1 QDESELEWL
10 LENLRKND
18 QLTDHMVNVVES
30 FERRLLKLEDAI
42 MPVYRETE
50 ALKQLQKA
58 TEMTLSS
65 IDHIIAHYHVARE
78 TQQFIKEG
86 AAARLEEFLAVLE
99 RLHGA
104 ARFFS
109 VSHPGSVELNQV
121 RGLLE
126 RGSAALEVEFVS
138 VLSRRSNPVPPELT
152 AELAEAAQAGD
163 DWWTRERGDGGQ
175 REDGEGAR
183 RVEHLPEGAAH
194 ELARIASW
202 LGTHSGSLEFLKS
215 YQQIRSRVLLRSMS
229 ELREH
234 HQKLGVRSAR
244 TLTAPLPSACKP
256 SKRIGSMIVPPS
268 VQRLQSLSKSDR
280 RKSISDRCPVYIA
293 ISFEGHI
300 NLSFFR
306 GEMTNAEMAISAG
319 EMPPMEDSLELD
331 AQLYLPCIP
340 GFLKLAMSEFHL
352 LEQIL
357 PTHHHATAF
366 EKLLWDAM
374 DKLITD
380 GEKVASSAKRAAE
393 RRNFFV
399 ISPLFAVIRRL
410 RSCQRGFNIVLQI
423 TSSAIKERV
432 PLLISN
438 MEAAG
443 FGLLDGFTSYIKSGS
458 GKDYTVPKDGTV
470 HELSS
475 VVILFLREVLDFQE
489 IAGGILSSQGY
500 QHSSLEKN
508 VGAAEKENICLS
520 AYICSVR
527 SRVERAL
534 AGMAH
539 GYEDSALGAVFLIN
553 NYNYLRCSLR
563 SFGLL
568 PLIELTE
575 AGTDGAYEGLIEEQ
589 IVIYKKSWRKL
600 LDHITASGLPSLEP
614 GSKIKSKE
622 RKMIK
627 DKFSA
632 FNNGLEEL
640 CKVQRTWAIPDRDLR
655 AKIHGEGKPGVVR
668 AYGSFL
674 ERFASVSFSKNP
686 SKYIRYSV
694 EQVAV
699 LLDGRFDAT
708 A

>member
-1 QDESELEWL
+1 MDHGTSTLRRRMVDIDGGIEKDESELEWL

-30 FERRLLKLEDAI
+30 FERRLLKLENAI

-65 IDHIIAHYHVARE
+65 IDHIIAHYHVASE

-109 VSHPGSVELNQV
+109 VSHPGSVELSQV

-138 VLSRRSNPVPPELT
+138 VLSRRSNPVPPGLT
-152 AELAEAAQAGD
+152 AELAEADG
-163 DWWTRERGDGGQ
+163 DWWTREDS
-175 REDGEGAR
+175 EGAR
-183 RVEHLPEGAAH
+183 RVEHLPEGAAR

-202 LGTHSGSLEFLKS
+202 LGTHSDSLEFLKS

-234 HQKLGVRSAR
+234 HQKLGVRLAR
-244 TLTAPLPSACKP
+244 PLTAPLLSARKP
-256 SKRIGSMIVPPS
+256 NKKIGSMIVLPS

-280 RKSISDRCPVYIA
+280 RKSISDLTSVEA
-293 ISFEGHI
+293 
-300 NLSFFR
+300 
-306 GEMTNAEMAISAG
+306 
-319 EMPPMEDSLELD
+319 MEDSLELD

-380 GEKVASSAKRAAE
+380 AEKIASSAKRAAE

-410 RSCQRGFNIVLQI
+410 KSCQRGFNIVLQI
-423 TSSAIKERV
+423 TSSAIKDRV

-443 FGLLDGFTSYIKSGS
+443 FGLLEGFTSYIKSGS

-475 VVILFLREVLDFQE
+475 AVILFLREVLDFQE

-508 VGAAEKENICLS
+508 VGAAEKEQICLS
-520 AYICSVR
+520 AYICSAR

-534 AGMAH
+534 AAMAH
-539 GYEDSALGAVFLIN
+539 VYEDSALGAVFLIN

-589 IVIYKKSWRKL
+589 IVVYKKSWRKL
-600 LDHITASGLPSLEP
+600 LDHITVSGLPSLEP

-627 DKFSA
+627 DKLSA

-655 AKIHGEGKPGVVR
+655 AKLYGEGKPGVVA

-694 EQVAV
+694 EQVAG

>member
-1 QDESELEWL
+1 MDHGTSRLRRRMIDIDGEIEKDESELEWL

-280 RKSISDRCPVYIA
+280 RKSISDVTSIEA
-293 ISFEGHI
+293 
-300 NLSFFR
+300 
-306 GEMTNAEMAISAG
+306 
-319 EMPPMEDSLELD
+319 MEDSLELD

>member
-1 QDESELEWL
+1 MDHGTSRLRRRMIDIDGEIEKDESELEWL

-183 RVEHLPEGAAH
+183 RVEHLPEGATH

-280 RKSISDRCPVYIA
+280 RKSISDVTSIEA
-293 ISFEGHI
+293 
-300 NLSFFR
+300 
-306 GEMTNAEMAISAG
+306 
-319 EMPPMEDSLELD
+319 MEDSLELD

-539 GYEDSALGAVFLIN
+539 VYEDSALGAVFLIN